1 MIKQEPGE
9 GLSFSWVFCQ
19 KGIMHLELIIDKR
32 IMKKAVDFIKNISLE
47 RNTSK
52 DYLLILFGSAL
63 QAISLRVF
71 LIPAKLASGGVSGLS
86 QIINNFTGWPIGLMV
101 LIGNIPLFILG
112 WRFLGGPRFAT
123 RTAFAILTF
132 SLLVDI
138 PTNFLPANGI
148 TSDIVLNTLYG
159 GVVSGIGFGLVYRGK
174 GTSGGSDILARIL
187 SSWWGIPVT
196 QSYLI
201 TDAVII
207 FLAGI
212 AFSWENALY
221 ALVLLYIS
229 GIAAESISQGSNILR
244 TGLIITTSPDLIKNE
259 IFSRLGRGVTLL
271 DGRGG
276 YSEEEKTILL
286 CVVTRA
292 EIPHLKALTREL
304 DPKAFL
310 IIGRAHEA
318 RGKGFLP
325 MGEE

>member
-1 MIKQEPGE
+1 
-9 GLSFSWVFCQ
+9 
-19 KGIMHLELIIDKR
+19 
-32 IMKKAVDFIKNISLE
+32 MKKTRGFIKKLSLE
-47 RNTSK
+47 KKALK
-52 DYLLILFGSAL
+52 DYLLILLGSTL

-101 LIGNIPLFILG
+101 LIGNIPLIIMG
-112 WRFLGGPRFAT
+112 WGFLGGRRFAA
-123 RTAFAILTF
+123 RTVIAILTF
-132 SLLVDI
+132 SVLIDI
-138 PTNFLPANGI
+138 PLSFLPANGI
-148 TSDIVLNTLYG
+148 TKDIVLNALYG
-159 GVVSGIGFGLVYRGK
+159 GVVSGIGFGLVYRGR

-187 SSWWGIPVT
+187 SSWRGIPVT

-201 TDAVII
+201 TDAVVI

-221 ALVLLYIS
+221 ALVMLYVS

-244 TGLIITTSPDLIKNE
+244 TGLIITASPDPIINE
-259 IFSRLGRGVTLL
+259 IFTRLKRGVTIM

-276 YSEEEKTILL
+276 YSGEEKSILL

-310 IIGRAHEA
+310 IIGQAHEV
-318 RGKGFLP
+318 RGEGFLP

>member
-1 MIKQEPGE
+1 
-9 GLSFSWVFCQ
+9 
-19 KGIMHLELIIDKR
+19 
-32 IMKKAVDFIKNISLE
+32 MKKTLGFIKNLSLDK
-47 RNTSK
+47 RTLK
-52 DYLLILFGSAL
+52 DYLLILLGSTL

-86 QIINNFTGWPIGLMV
+86 QIVNNFTGWPIGLMI
-101 LIGNIPLFILG
+101 LIGNIPLFIMG
-112 WRFLGGPRFAT
+112 WRFLGGPRFAA
-123 RTAFAILTF
+123 RTAFSILTF
-132 SLLVDI
+132 SILIDVPLF
-138 PTNFLPANGI
+138 FLPTNGI
-148 TSDIVLNTLYG
+148 TGDIVLNALYG
-159 GVVSGIGFGLVYRGK
+159 GVTSGIGFGLVYRGR

-187 SSWWGIPVT
+187 SSWRGIPVT

-212 AFSWENALY
+212 SFSWENALY
-221 ALVLLYIS
+221 ALVMLYVS

-244 TGLIITTSPDLIKNE
+244 TGMIITALPDPIKDG
-259 IFSRLGRGVTLL
+259 IFSRLGRGVTIM

-276 YSEEEKTILL
+276 YSGEEKSILL

-310 IIGRAHEA
+310 IIGQAHEV
-318 RGKGFLP
+318 RGEGFLP
-325 MGEE
+325 IGED

>member
-1 MIKQEPGE
+1 
-9 GLSFSWVFCQ
+9 
-19 KGIMHLELIIDKR
+19 
-32 IMKKAVDFIKNISLE
+32 MKKARGFIKKLSLE
-47 RNTSK
+47 KKALK
-52 DYLLILFGSAL
+52 DYLLILLGSTL

-86 QIINNFTGWPIGLMV
+86 QIINHFTGWPIGLMV
-101 LIGNIPLFILG
+101 LIGNIPLFIMG
-112 WRFLGGPRFAT
+112 WGFLGGRRFAA
-123 RTAFAILTF
+123 RTVIAILTF
-132 SLLVDI
+132 SVLIDI
-138 PTNFLPANGI
+138 PLSFLPANGI
-148 TSDIVLNTLYG
+148 TKDIVLNALYG
-159 GVVSGIGFGLVYRGK
+159 GVVSGIGFGLVYRGR

-187 SSWWGIPVT
+187 SSWRGIPVT

-201 TDAVII
+201 TDAVVI

-221 ALVLLYIS
+221 ALVMLYVS

-244 TGLIITTSPDLIKNE
+244 TGLIITASPDPIINE
-259 IFSRLGRGVTLL
+259 IFTRLKRGVTIM

-276 YSEEEKTILL
+276 YSGEEKSILL

-310 IIGRAHEA
+310 IIGQAHEV
-318 RGKGFLP
+318 RGEGFLP

>member
-1 MIKQEPGE
+1 
-9 GLSFSWVFCQ
+9 
-19 KGIMHLELIIDKR
+19 
-32 IMKKAVDFIKNISLE
+32 MKKTQGFIKNLSLDKK
-47 RNTSK
+47 TLK
-52 DYLLILFGSAL
+52 DYLLILLGSAL

-86 QIINNFTGWPIGLMV
+86 QIINHFTGWPIGLMV

-112 WRFLGGPRFAT
+112 WRFLGGPRFAA
-123 RTAFAILTF
+123 RTAFAILNF
-132 SLLVDI
+132 SILIDVPLF
-138 PTNFLPANGI
+138 FLPTNGI
-148 TSDIVLNTLYG
+148 TGDIVLNALYG
-159 GVVSGIGFGLVYRGK
+159 GVTSGIGFGLVYRGR

-187 SSWWGIPVT
+187 SSWRGIPVT

-212 AFSWENALY
+212 SFSWENALY
-221 ALVLLYIS
+221 ALVMLYVS

-244 TGLIITTSPDLIKNE
+244 TGLIITALPDPIKNG
-259 IFSRLGRGVTLL
+259 IFTRLGRGVTIM

-276 YSEEEKTILL
+276 YSGEEKSILL

-310 IIGRAHEA
+310 IIGQAHEV
-318 RGKGFLP
+318 RGEGFLP
-325 MGEE
+325 IGED

>member
-1 MIKQEPGE
+1 
-9 GLSFSWVFCQ
+9 
-19 KGIMHLELIIDKR
+19 
-32 IMKKAVDFIKNISLE
+32 MKKTRGFIKNLSLDKKTL
-47 RNTSK
+47 N
-52 DYLLILFGSAL
+52 DYLLILLGSTL

-86 QIINNFTGWPIGLMV
+86 QIINNFTGWPIGLMI

-112 WRFLGGPRFAT
+112 WRFLGGPRFAA
-123 RTAFAILTF
+123 RTAFSILTF
-132 SLLVDI
+132 SVLIDVPLY
-138 PTNFLPANGI
+138 FLPTNGI
-148 TSDIVLNTLYG
+148 TEDIVLNALYG
-159 GVVSGIGFGLVYRGK
+159 GVASGIGFGLVYRGR

-187 SSWWGIPVT
+187 SSWRGIPVT

-212 AFSWENALY
+212 SFSWENALY
-221 ALVLLYIS
+221 ALVMLYVS

-244 TGLIITTSPDLIKNE
+244 TGLIITASPDPIINE
-259 IFSRLGRGVTLL
+259 IFTRLRRGVTIM

-276 YSEEEKTILL
+276 YSGEEKSILL

-310 IIGRAHEA
+310 IIGQAHEV
-318 RGKGFLP
+318 RGEGFLP